1 MNRIDLEQ
9 KYDVRIEV
17 DDKIG
22 RSYFYTITLPDG
34 SILESNVK
42 GMTRVEYLCNKHFK
56 GVK

>member
-22 RSYFYTITLPDG
+22 RSYFYTITLADG

>member
-1 MNRIDLEQ
+1 MNRLDLES
-9 KYDVRIEV
+9 KYDVRIDVE
-17 DDKIG
+17 DKRG